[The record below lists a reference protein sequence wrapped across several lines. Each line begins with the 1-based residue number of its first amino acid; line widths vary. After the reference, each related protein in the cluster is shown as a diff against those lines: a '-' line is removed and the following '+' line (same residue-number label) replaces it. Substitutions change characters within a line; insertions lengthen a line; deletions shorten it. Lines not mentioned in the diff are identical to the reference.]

1 MATKSV
7 KPTKR
12 AISARAASGPP
23 PGLSAVALKE
33 TLWETLNRIK
43 SDQMLPSQG
52 DAIASQAREILRTI
66 KVQLQIVGQAK
77 RTVPIDVVEFA
88 ERSRT

>member
-1 MATKSV
+1 MPA
-7 KPTKR
+7 
-12 AISARAASGPP
+12 
-23 PGLSAVALKE
+23 LSAVALKE
-33 TLWETLNRIK
+33 TLWDTLNAIK
-43 SDQMLPSQG
+43 SDTMLPSQG

-88 ERSRT
+88 ERNTR